1 VGNGFFIVL
10 LAMFAFLYFLLIRP
24 QRQTQRKHAQMLGA
38 LKVGDE
44 IITSGGIYGEVVQL
58 DEERVM
64 VEIDDDVRIAVARRA
79 IATVVPPE
87 ELQRLESEQSA
98 EEAQT
103 VSADEEQPK
112 SAEEPMTAEE
122 RDAAR
127 S

>member
-87 ELQRLESEQSA
+87 ELQRLESE
-98 EEAQT
+98 EASEAAQPAT
-103 VSADEEQPK
+103 ADEGQPQT
-112 SAEEPMTAEE
+112 AEEPMTAEE